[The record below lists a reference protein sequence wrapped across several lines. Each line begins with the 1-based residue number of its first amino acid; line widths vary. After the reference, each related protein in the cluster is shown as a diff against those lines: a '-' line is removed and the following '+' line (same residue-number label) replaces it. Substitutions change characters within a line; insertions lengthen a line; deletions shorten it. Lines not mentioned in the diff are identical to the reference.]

1 MEIFTIFSEHN
12 SYMENL
18 NFILPTDWMF
28 KEPIDA
34 EHKKYV
40 LMSYFQKI
48 DNLILENKIYP
59 HFIELSL
66 HLATLHTLIKE
77 NTLLYTNKVFKSPDD
92 ELLLKE
98 LLVKPVPVTSEEENL
113 ELQEILKFSS
123 AKFFEYFQI
132 VKSYWSMFYETI
144 SITIKKNKNNTNSTE
159 GFFYFVDK
167 KNHINF
173 WEYDIDTSNPEHV
186 TNVKLLYQGKKG
198 GLTLIKIL
206 ENYGSKELEESKK
219 LPIFQ
224 LMTTEDYPLDETLL
238 PLFKR
243 KLLSFIFQKFSI
255 QNLKKIEI

>member
-1 MEIFTIFSEHN
+1 MGIFTIFFEQN
-12 SYMENL
+12 NYMENL

-98 LLVKPVPVTSEEENL
+98 LLVKPVPVTSDEENL

-144 SITIKKNKNNTNSTE
+144 SITIKKTKITQIVQKD
-159 GFFYFVDK
+159 FFILLIK
-167 KNHINF
+167 KI
-173 WEYDIDTSNPEHV
+173 
-186 TNVKLLYQGKKG
+186 
-198 GLTLIKIL
+198 TLIFGNMI
-206 ENYGSKELEESKK
+206 
-219 LPIFQ
+219 
-224 LMTTEDYPLDETLL
+224 
-238 PLFKR
+238 
-243 KLLSFIFQKFSI
+243 
-255 QNLKKIEI
+255 